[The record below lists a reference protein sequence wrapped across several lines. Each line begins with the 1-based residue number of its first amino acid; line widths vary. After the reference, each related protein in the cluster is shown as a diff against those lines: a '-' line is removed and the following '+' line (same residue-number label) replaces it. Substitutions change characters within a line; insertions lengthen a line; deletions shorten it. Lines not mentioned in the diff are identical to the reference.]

1 MIRESYDILCSR
13 LALPSRSAS
22 AALRLCVSA
31 RNILNDS
38 KVSRRDAELQTQ
50 RRKGAVDEDI
60 WMLRDASLPFT
71 QLERECC
78 RQNAVPPPGIRM
90 SIPRP
95 IAVLEHVSKVCIA
108 LTAKDFRSFH
118 SIGDVG
124 TCDD

>member
-1 MIRESYDILCSR
+1 MFEDRPTLAPLR
-13 LALPSRSAS
+13 LL
-22 AALRLCVSA
+22 LCVSA
-31 RNILNDS
+31 SPRESFSTTAKFL
-38 KVSRRDAELQTQ
+38 AETQ
-50 RRKGAVDEDI
+50 RCRRKGAVDEDI